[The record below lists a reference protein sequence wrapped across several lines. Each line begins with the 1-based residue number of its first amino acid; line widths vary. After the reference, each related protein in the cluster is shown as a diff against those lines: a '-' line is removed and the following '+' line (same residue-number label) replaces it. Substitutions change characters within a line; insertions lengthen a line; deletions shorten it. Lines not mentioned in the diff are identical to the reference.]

1 MDEEV
6 VMVEL
11 LTRSWWSF
19 LVRGIIAIALGI
31 ILIAWPAP
39 TVKVFIIIFGLFVL
53 IDGLVNV
60 IRSIVLASRKERWG
74 WTLVGGLLGFLIGAI
89 ILAHQE
95 FALSFVVILV
105 GIWAIIMGVSE
116 LAIAFDMPPESGRGL
131 VGLLGVLSLIIGIII
146 LVYPFGSVYAL
157 MVVLAIYAFFAGLYL
172 IFLAFYALG
181 AQRKLKKEA
190 KAA

>member
-31 ILIAWPAP
+31 ILVAWPGA
-39 TVKVFIIIFGLFVL
+39 TVKTFIIIFGLFVL

-60 IRSIVLASRKERWG
+60 VRSLVLASRKERWG
-74 WTLVGGLLGFLIGAI
+74 WTLTGGLLGFLIGAI

-105 GIWAIIMGVSE
+105 GIWAIIAGISE
-116 LAIAFDMPPESGRGL
+116 LAIAFDMPPMSGRGM
-131 VGLLGVLSLIIGIII
+131 VGFLGVLSLIIGIVI
-146 LVYPFGSVYAL
+146 LVYPFGTVYTL
-157 MVVLAIYAFFAGLYL
+157 MVVLAIYAFVAGAYL
-172 IFLAFYALG
+172 IFLAFYSMG
-181 AQRKLKKEA
+181 AKHRLKKEA